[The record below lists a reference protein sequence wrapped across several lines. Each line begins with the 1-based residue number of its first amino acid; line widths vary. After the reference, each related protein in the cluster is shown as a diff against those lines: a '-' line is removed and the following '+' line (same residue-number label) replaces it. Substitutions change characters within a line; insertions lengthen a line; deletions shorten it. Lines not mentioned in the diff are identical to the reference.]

1 MSEHFFSALLVP
13 RQQGARLVAAVL
25 SGLLLAAAFPPLD
38 LGPLA
43 LVALAPLL
51 WAWRG
56 AGPRAAAL
64 YGAVAGIAFFAVL
77 VEWTRYFGL
86 VALAPFVLFLSTWWM
101 LAGAVTGWLDRRG
114 MTAAPAVA
122 AVWGLAEA
130 GRGPVPFGGLPRG

>member
-1 MSEHFFSALLVP
+1 MTG
-13 RQQGARLVAAVL
+13 RRARLAASVL

-64 YGAVAGIAFFAVL
+64 YGAVAGIALFAL
-77 VEWTRYFGL
+77 LGGGTRYFGL
-86 VALAPFVLFLSTWWM
+86 VALAPFLLFLSPWWR
-101 LAGAVTGWLDRRG
+101 LA
-114 MTAAPAVA
+114 
-122 AVWGLAEA
+122 
-130 GRGPVPFGGLPRG
+130 GPVPGRPLPRGA